1 MANAR
6 QFAAKCNRMATTV
19 PRGLRRGNEQAARAI
34 KPAWWAASGLT
45 PSSTVAGRKV
55 GIRDDTR
62 GTRNITTMLAW
73 VGAVHLVNNPTV
85 AHIIAARRLGS
96 RTGIRRMTNRLS
108 TGNNLNT
115 VFGGHGANRGA
126 FGGLRSTMV
135 DSRRGKT
142 TTASGKTVYGGGRLK
157 QFNGKKALT
166 WGGDQYSAYAF
177 HPGTRGK
184 NFWPKCKQAAHRI
197 APQVYRASAL
207 PSMLREAGFG

>member
-1 MANAR
+1 MANAA

-45 PSSTVAGRKV
+45 SSSTVAGRKV

-62 GTRNITTMLAW
+62 GTRNVTTMLAW

-85 AHIIAARRLGS
+85 AHIIAARHLGS

-108 TGNNLNT
+108 TGNNLNA
-115 VFGGHGANRGA
+115 VFGGRGANRGA
-126 FGGLRSTMV
+126 FGKLRTTTTG
-135 DSRRGKT
+135 RRGT
-142 TTASGKTVYGGGRLK
+142 RTRAGK
-157 QFNGKKALT
+157 QALT

-184 NFWPKCKQAAHRI
+184 KFWPKCKQAAQRI